1 MIFLGKF
8 KIIDNDITA
17 CDYEYILQKIRE
29 AITRKKKLLIS
40 PIASHTLVKAHY
52 DKKLKKILDGFDYLL
67 PDSQWVKR
75 AIWFLYGKRLKER
88 VYGPELMLRVCQL
101 AQDKGLKIFLYGNTQ
116 LVLDKLEKKLNN
128 LFPKLKI
135 VGKEESKFRPLTEKE
150 EKELIK
156 KIEKAKP
163 QIIFVCLGSPKQ
175 EIFSY
180 HLSKTLKSS
189 VIIIPVGAAFDF
201 IAGAKKQAPRWM
213 GEIGFE
219 WFFRLIHEP
228 KKLWRRYLVDGVLFI
243 NLILIKKISTLI
255 KKGQK

>member
-17 CDYEYILQKIRE
+17 CDYEYVLQKIQE
-29 AITRKKKLLIS
+29 IIIKKKKLLIS

-101 AQDKGLKIFLYGNTQ
+101 AEDKGFKIFLYGNTQ
-116 LVLDKLEKKLNN
+116 LVLDKLGEKLKN
-128 LFPKLKI
+128 LFPRLKV
-135 VGKEESKFRPLTEKE
+135 VGKEESKFRSLTEKE
-150 EKELIK
+150 TKELVK
-156 KIEKAKP
+156 KVEKVKP

-180 HLSKTLKSS
+180 HLSKKLKSS

-201 IAGAKKQAPRWM
+201 IAGVKKQAPRLLGKM
-213 GEIGFE
+213 GFE
-219 WFFRLIHEP
+219 WFFRLIQEP
-228 KKLWRRYLVDGVLFI
+228 KKLWRRYLIDGVLFI
-243 NLILIKKISTLI
+243 ILVFYTFLKPFRKS
-255 KKGQK
+255 